1 MSSSQFDRSR
11 RNLLALGGAGIG
23 AGLLARFFGSPR
35 IASADEGKAAPA
47 KSCIVLWMQGGPSHI
62 DTFDPK
68 AKSLG
73 PAKDRA
79 TRAPGVRISEHL
91 PLVADHMDK
100 IALIRGMTSKEG
112 NHQRAQQLA
121 HTGHVPN
128 PTVDAPSLGAW
139 VLHDR
144 GPNKLDIPSFVSLGG
159 LSHGGGFFG
168 NSHDPFVVQRAGEL
182 PQDLVPA
189 RPVPERRLQSRRD
202 LLGSFDRA
210 FADRIGDP
218 QARARVDLYG
228 RADAMMKSASTKAFD
243 VSGEPEALRAAYG
256 DTDFGRGCLVARRL
270 VEVGVPFIEVT
281 LDGWD
286 THEDNFDR
294 TKKLMGTFD
303 PSMSALVADLSDKGL
318 LDSTLVVWMGEFGR
332 TPRINGREGRDHHPA
347 AFSVAVAGAGVRG
360 GTVIGETDGE
370 GNKVVKGAVTVPDLV
385 ATLGT
390 RMGVDQGNVEFTPQG
405 RPINPT
411 ADGAKIVEGLFG

>member
-1 MSSSQFDRSR
+1 MSSSKFDRSR
-11 RNLLALGGAGIG
+11 RNLLALGSAGIG
-23 AGLLARFFGSPR
+23 AALLGRWLGSARDAEAAEPK
-35 IASADEGKAAPA
+35 IAPA
-47 KSCIVLWMQGGPSHI
+47 KSCIVLWMQGGPSHV

-73 PAKDRA
+73 PGKDRA
-79 TRAPGVRISEHL
+79 TRAAGVRISEHL
-91 PLVADHMDK
+91 PLLADRMDK
-100 IALIRGMTSKEG
+100 VALIRGMTSKEG
-112 NHQRAQQLA
+112 NHQRAQELA

-128 PTVDAPSLGAW
+128 PTVAAPSLGAW

-168 NSHDPFVVQRAGEL
+168 SAHDPFVVQQPGSL
-182 PQDLVPA
+182 PQDLAPA
-189 RPVPERRLQSRRD
+189 RAVVSGRQTSRRS
-202 LLGSFDRA
+202 LLSSFDRT
-210 FADRIGDP
+210 FAERVGD
-218 QARARVDLYG
+218 ARAKARIDLYG
-228 RADAMMKSASTKAFD
+228 RADAMMKSPAVGAFD
-243 VSGEPEALRAAYG
+243 VSNETEAVRAAYG

-303 PSMSALVADLSDKGL
+303 PAMSTLIAELDGRGL

-332 TPRINGREGRDHHPA
+332 TPRINGREGRDHYPA

-360 GTVIGETDGE
+360 GTVLGETDEE
-370 GNKVVKGAVTVPDLV
+370 GAKVVKGAVTVPDLL
-385 ATLGT
+385 ATLGK
-390 RMGVDQGNVEFTPQG
+390 RMGVDQNDVEFTPQG

-411 ADGAKIVEGLFG
+411 QDGAKQIEGLFS

>member
-1 MSSSQFDRSR
+1 MSSHKFDRSR
-11 RNLLALGGAGIG
+11 RNLLALGSAGIG
-23 AGLLARFFGSPR
+23 AALLGRFLGSARN
-35 IASADEGKAAPA
+35 AEAAEPKLAQA

-68 AKSLG
+68 PKSLG
-73 PAKDRA
+73 PGKDRA
-79 TRAPGVRISEHL
+79 TRAQGVRISEHL
-91 PLVADHMDK
+91 PQLADQMDK

-112 NHQRAQQLA
+112 NHQRAQELA

-128 PTVDAPSLGAW
+128 PTVAAPSLGSW
-139 VLHDR
+139 ILHDR

-168 NSHDPFVVQRAGEL
+168 SSHDPFVVQQPGSL
-182 PQDLVPA
+182 PQDLAPA
-189 RPVPERRLQSRRD
+189 RAVASSRQTSRRA
-202 LLGSFDRA
+202 LLSSFDRA
-210 FADRIGDP
+210 FADRIGDKGA
-218 QARARVDLYG
+218 QARVDLYG
-228 RADAMMKSASTKAFD
+228 RADAMMKSPAVSAFD
-243 VSGEPEALRAAYG
+243 VTKESEAARAAYG

-270 VEVGVPFIEVT
+270 VEVGVPFVEVT

-303 PSMSALVADLSDKGL
+303 PAMSALLAELSDKGL

-332 TPRINGREGRDHHPA
+332 TPRINGREGRDHYPA

-360 GTVIGETDGE
+360 GTVIGETDDE
-370 GNKVVKGAVTVPDLV
+370 GAKVVKGAVTVPDLL
-385 ATLGT
+385 ATLGK
-390 RMGVDQGNVEFTPQG
+390 RMGVDQNYVEFTPQG

-411 ADGAKIVEGLFG
+411 QEGAKQIEGLFS